1 MADAGFRLTV
11 EGEKEFKTALASIDQ
26 QIKINKAQIKL
37 LTQEYNLNEDGMQTL
52 TTKQSVLQSTYDE
65 QAKKV
70 AALDDKYKEMA
81 ATYGETDKRVASLKV
96 QLLDAST
103 AMAKTESEMQKNS
116 AAMDAYNAAMSGSGS
131 AAKNLKD
138 ALTEVDAKLAANKA
152 EVDRIA
158 QSYDKTDRSAKGY
171 EDRNAALAQQNTQ
184 LNERLETQRQKMDL
198 LREAMEKAA
207 DVYGENSVEVQNY
220 RKQLSETQAEI
231 DKTSKTIS
239 DNMETMDS
247 GANPLLDTI
256 KDLTQQA
263 GIELPGGLDK
273 AIGKLGALGDMAG
286 TVGAAIAIVKPIIE
300 TISDASDSFSDLK
313 SNAQLLGL
321 DTTQYQKLQYAL
333 LQVGITSDGLSEIM
347 NPLYSKIKETDE
359 VLGDYV
365 KGLKNMGDASEE
377 ERKKI
382 IEMQNVWTDYNV
394 QLYDSAGNLREMDE
408 IFYDLIAAFAETSS
422 ATERITKMQ
431 GIFGETASKVNEIVE
446 NGGTSLRDL
455 AEQAERTGKVLNE
468 STVQALDN
476 VNTAIGKFKQ
486 NLENAKNSLGA
497 LLVGLL
503 TFNGDL
509 ISDAWSGIKGS
520 VSGMFTGYADGTYN
534 HPGGYALVGER
545 GPEILRLPTGSQVY
559 PTGVSQS
566 MMQSARGGGDT
577 YNITIDAKSV
587 REFND
592 IVRIARSARQNGRMG
607 VAE

>member
-11 EGEKEFKTALASIDQ
+11 EGEKEFKAALQSIDQ

-81 ATYGETDKRVASLKV
+81 ATYGETDKRVAALKV

-152 EVDRIA
+152 EIDRIA

-171 EDRNAALAQQNTQ
+171 EDRNAALTQQNTQ

-286 TVGAAIAIVKPIIE
+286 TVGAAIAIVKPIIG

-486 NLENAKNSLGA
+486 NLDNAKNSLGA
-497 LLVGLL
+497 LFVGLL

-509 ISDAWSGIKGS
+509 ISDAWSGVKGS
-520 VSGMFTGYADGTYN
+520 VKGMLTGYADGTYN

>member
-11 EGEKEFKTALASIDQ
+11 EGEKEFKAALASIDQ

-52 TTKQSVLQSTYDE
+52 ATKQSVLQSTYDE

-81 ATYGETDKRVASLKV
+81 ATYGETDKRVAALKV

-138 ALTEVDAKLAANKA
+138 ELTEVDAKLAANKA

-263 GIELPGGLDK
+263 GVELPGGLDK

-286 TVGAAIAIVKPIIE
+286 TVGAAIAIVKPIIG

-347 NPLYSKIKETDE
+347 NPLYSKIKETDD
-359 VLGDYV
+359 VLGEYA
-365 KGLKNMGDASEE
+365 KGLKNMGDATDE

-382 IEMQNVWTDYNV
+382 IEMQNTWSDYNV
-394 QLYDSAGNLREMDE
+394 QLYDSAGNLRDMDE
-408 IFYDLIAAFAETSS
+408 IFYDLIESFAETSS

-509 ISDAWSGIKGS
+509 ISDAWSGVKGS
-520 VSGMFTGYADGTYN
+520 VKGMLTGYADGTYN

-559 PTGVSQS
+559 PTGVSQH

>member
-11 EGEKEFKTALASIDQ
+11 EGEKEFKAALASIDQ

-70 AALDDKYKEMA
+70 AALDEKYKEMA
-81 ATYGETDKRVASLKV
+81 ATYGETDKRVAALKV

-116 AAMDAYNAAMSGSGS
+116 EAMDAYNAAMSGSGS

-184 LNERLETQRQKMDL
+184 LNERLETQRQKMDM

-207 DVYGENSVEVQNY
+207 NVYGDNSVEVQNY
-220 RKQLSETQAEI
+220 RKQLSETQEEI

-239 DNMETMDS
+239 DNMETIDS

-263 GIELPGGLDK
+263 GVELPGGLDK
-273 AIGKLGALGDMAG
+273 AIGKMGALGDMAG
-286 TVGAAIAIVKPIIE
+286 TVGAAVAIVKPIIG

-333 LQVGITSDGLSEIM
+333 LQVGVSSEGLSEIM
-347 NPLYSKIKETDE
+347 NPLYGKIKEADD
-359 VLGDYV
+359 VLGDYA
-365 KGLKNMGDASEE
+365 KGLKNMGDATDE
-377 ERKKI
+377 ERKKV
-382 IEMQNVWTDYNV
+382 IEMQNTWSDYNV
-394 QLYDSAGNLREMDE
+394 QLYDSQGNLRDMDE
-408 IFYDLIAAFAETSS
+408 IFYDLIESFAETGS
-422 ATERITKMQ
+422 ATERIARMQ

-446 NGGTSLRDL
+446 NGGTSLRDFADR
-455 AEQAERTGKVLNE
+455 AEELGKVLDE
-468 STVQALDN
+468 STIQAMDN

-486 NLENAKNSLGA
+486 NLDNAKNSLGA

-509 ISDAWSGIKGS
+509 ISDAWSGVKGS
-520 VSGMFTGYADGTYN
+520 VKGMFTGYADGTYN

-545 GPEILRLPTGSQVY
+545 GPELLRLPTGSQVY
-559 PTGVSQS
+559 PTGISQP

>member
-11 EGEKEFKTALASIDQ
+11 EGEKEFKAALASIDQ

-81 ATYGETDKRVASLKV
+81 ATYGETDKRVAALKV

-171 EDRNAALAQQNTQ
+171 EERNAALAQQNTQ

-198 LREAMEKAA
+198 LREAMKKAA
-207 DVYGENSVEVQNY
+207 DVYGDNSVEVQNY

-231 DKTSKTIS
+231 DKASKTIS
-239 DNMETMDS
+239 DNMETMNS

-263 GIELPGGLDK
+263 GVELPGGLDK

-286 TVGAAIAIVKPIIE
+286 TVGAAIAIVKPIIG

-333 LQVGITSDGLSEIM
+333 MQVGITSEGLSEIM
-347 NPLYSKIKETDE
+347 NPLYGKIKEADD
-359 VLGDYV
+359 VLGDYA
-365 KGLKNMGDASEE
+365 KGLKNMGDATDE
-377 ERKKI
+377 ERKKV
-382 IEMQNVWTDYNV
+382 IEMQNTWSDYNV
-394 QLYDSAGNLREMDE
+394 QLYDTQGNLRDMDE
-408 IFYDLIAAFAETSS
+408 IFYDLIESFAETSS

-509 ISDAWSGIKGS
+509 ISDAWSGVKGS
-520 VSGMFTGYADGTYN
+520 VKGMLTGYADGTYN

-559 PTGVSQS
+559 PTGVSQPL
-566 MMQSARGGGDT
+566 MQSARGGGDT
-577 YNITIDAKSV
+577 YNITINARSV

-592 IVRIARSARQNGRMG
+592 IVRIAKSARQNGRMG